1 MSFKK
6 DIYFT
11 IFIFLVIFFL
21 IFPLKAEEES
31 SDVRSELQRISAD
44 LKTLEKA
51 LYKTSEIQTSK
62 ISPNSLNIEKQIAA
76 RKNRIHPKGT
86 QNRRHVSPVKYR
98 VEF

>member
-11 IFIFLVIFFL
+11 IFIFLVIFYL

-51 LYKTSEIQTSK
+51 FYKTSEIQTSK
-62 ISPNSLNIEKQIAA
+62 ISPNSLNED
-76 RKNRIHPKGT
+76 
-86 QNRRHVSPVKYR
+86 V
-98 VEF
+98 